1 MMILRYSA
9 ASPYARK
16 ILIAAELLGLS
27 KMLTLEPANTA
38 DPNDSLRK
46 QNPLG
51 KIPTLILENGRCL
64 YDSRVI
70 VDYFDQLDGQGRL
83 IPTEPL
89 HRIEA
94 LRLQALG
101 DGVNDAALAL
111 RYETTTRP
119 DMLRDAG
126 MIAHQQEKID
136 RALSSLNFD
145 LPPMEQTIGCI
156 SIACALGY
164 LDLRFEGAWRKN
176 NHHLADWLS
185 NFECH
190 TPIYA
195 STKP

>member
-16 ILIAAELLGLS
+16 ILIAADLLGLS

-70 VDYFDQLDGQGRL
+70 VDYLDQLDGQGRL
-83 IPTEPL
+83 IPKEPFR
-89 HRIEA
+89 RIES

-136 RALSSLNFD
+136 RALGSLNFD
-145 LPPMEQTIGCI
+145 LPTMEQTIGCI

-176 NHHLADWLS
+176 YHHLADWLS

>member
-16 ILIAAELLGLS
+16 ILIAADLLGLS

-83 IPTEPL
+83 IPKEPFR
-89 HRIEA
+89 RIES

-164 LDLRFEGAWRKN
+164 LDLRFEGAWREN
-176 NHHLADWLS
+176 NHPLADWLS
-185 NFECH
+185 NFASH
-190 TPIYA
+190 TPVYA

>member
-16 ILIAAELLGLS
+16 ILIAADLLGLS

-38 DPNDSLRK
+38 DPNDSLLK

-83 IPTEPL
+83 IPKEPFR
-89 HRIEA
+89 RIES

-190 TPIYA
+190 TSIYA

>member
-16 ILIAAELLGLS
+16 ILIATDLLGLS

-83 IPTEPL
+83 IPKEPFR
-89 HRIEA
+89 RIES

-136 RALSSLNFD
+136 RALSS
-145 LPPMEQTIGCI
+145 
-156 SIACALGY
+156 
-164 LDLRFEGAWRKN
+164 
-176 NHHLADWLS
+176 
-185 NFECH
+185 
-190 TPIYA
+190 
-195 STKP
+195 

>member
-136 RALSSLNFD
+136 RALSSLNCD
-145 LPPMEQTIGCI
+145 LPAMDQTIGCI

-164 LDLRFEGAWRKN
+164 LDLRFEGAWREN
-176 NHHLADWLS
+176 NHPLADWLS
-185 NFECH
+185 NFASH
-190 TPIYA
+190 TPVYA